1 MENQLMVTEG
11 FGILVRSMAPYI
23 AREFEQ
29 VYGPDWWKDAVI
41 DKLYDEQK
49 RDLPLSGDW
58 ATLVDSLDI
67 QRCLLLFD
75 LYWNDIFRKK
85 LSVDHRTWAKELKGI
100 RNRWAHAGGQG
111 FSDDDTWRA
120 LDTMS
125 RLCEQIDPDGA
136 GEIRQLQREMRY
148 GTAEGSVAVVDTAD
162 AVSASAGQVATASFP
177 VEGLPSW
184 RDVIEPHQDVAQ
196 GRYRNAEFAADLAQV
211 ARGEGSFEYRDPVEF
226 FGRTYVTEGM
236 KGLLVQSIRR
246 VTGLDGEPVI
256 QLKTAFGGGKTHS
269 MLALYHLM
277 RGRVPIDS
285 TANVKP
291 VLDAAGVDA
300 LPKVNVAVLV
310 GTALNP
316 TKNRRPPNMPGIT
329 INTLWGEMAAQ
340 LAESAGDPALY
351 DYVRDADRKGVSPGS
366 KAMADLFDA
375 CGPCLVLMDELVAYA
390 KKLYGADGLPAG
402 TFDNFITFIQ
412 EITEAAR
419 ASRNSLV
426 VASIPE
432 SELEVGGEAG
442 QQALDAIE
450 HTFGRME
457 AIWKPVT
464 ASEGF
469 EVVRRRLF
477 LDCKDPAGRDEVC
490 ARFSQLYAQNASEFP
505 VEARELDYR
514 DRMIAC
520 YPIHP
525 ELFDRLYEDWA
536 TLERFQR
543 TRGVLRLMAS
553 IIHELWMAQDASPM
567 IMPGSMPMNVPAVK
581 NELTRYL
588 DEGWNA
594 VVDSEVDGK
603 KSIPYKKDEE
613 NPRYGRLIAS
623 RRISRTIM
631 LGSAPDVGAQT
642 ARGIEK
648 AHIRLGT
655 VLPDEN
661 ISVFNDALSTLQ
673 SASSYLYSDAGG
685 NRFWYD
691 TRPTL
696 RKTVE
701 DRVQQISDER
711 AIFEV
716 ENRLK
721 KLRKTQ
727 PFSGLHVCPTSSLD
741 IPDEQTL
748 RLVVLSPSFAYQAD
762 HDECAAMKEVTGILA
777 SRGASP
783 RVYKNMLAFV
793 VADAAAVAP
802 LKQEAKRYLAWQS
815 VKDDR
820 FQLNLDAVQNRETDN
835 NIRRCDNA
843 VDMKVQEAY
852 CWLLAPS
859 IDLAS
864 GSMDVIWDRD
874 RIAGGTESVVEK
886 AGRKLVSNE
895 AAITQWAP
903 ALLRMELDRVL
914 WKDRDEIQIKQL
926 WTQLCSYCYLPRL
939 ASYSVLESAIQRGLG
954 SDEYFGLAAGIGDG
968 RYLELRFDE
977 PVTFLNQSDY
987 LVKPDVARAQIERER
1002 LARAVPTDDAHGDTG
1017 THQPPAAPSDS
1028 GTSGS
1033 GGHDDSSDGT
1043 SGTEVSTHDPT
1054 AFRLTTVLDNTHLNK
1069 NVGDIVNEVVYQIMQ
1084 LDESDVEVTLDVK
1097 ARVDSGIPV
1106 PTVRAVSENCKTLHV
1121 DDFGFNE

>member
-29 VYGPDWWKDAVI
+29 AYGADWWEDAVLG
-41 DKLYDEQK
+41 KLYDEQK
-49 RDLPLSGDW
+49 RNLPLSGDW

-67 QRCLLLFD
+67 RLCLLLFD

-85 LSVDHRTWAKELKGI
+85 LSVDHRTWAKELMGT

-136 GEIRQLQREMRY
+136 GEIRQLQRETRY

-162 AVSASAGQVATASFP
+162 AVSASAGQVATTSFP

-184 RDVIEPHQDVAQ
+184 RDIIEPHQDVAQ
-196 GRYRNAEFAADLAQV
+196 GRYKNAEFAADLAQV

-246 VTGLDGEPVI
+246 VTGQDGEPVI

-285 TANVKP
+285 MANVKP
-291 VLDAAGVDA
+291 VFDEAGVAA
-300 LPKVNVAVLV
+300 LPKVSVAVLV

-316 TKNRRPPNMPGIT
+316 TKSRRPPNMPGIT

-673 SASSYLYSDAGG
+673 SASSYLYSDVDG

-716 ENRLK
+716 ESRLK
-721 KLRKTQ
+721 NLRKAQ
-727 PFSGLHVCPTSSLD
+727 PFSGLHVCPSSSLD

-748 RLVVLSPSFAYQAD
+748 RLVVLSPSFSYQAN
-762 HDECAAMKEVTGILA
+762 HDECAAMKEAAGILA
-777 SRGASP
+777 NRGTSP

-793 VADAAAVAP
+793 VADSAAVTP

-820 FQLNLDAVQNRETDN
+820 IQLNLDAVQNRETDN

-843 VDMKVQEAY
+843 VNMKMREAY

-864 GSMDVIWDRD
+864 GSMDVTWDRD

-895 AAITQWAP
+895 AAITRWAP

-914 WKDRDEIQIKQL
+914 WRDRDEIQIKQL

-939 ASYSVLESAIQRGLG
+939 ASYDVLESAIQRGLG
-954 SDEYFGLAAGIGDG
+954 SDEYFGLAAGVGDG

-977 PVTFLNQSDY
+977 LVTFLNQSDY

-1002 LARAVPTDDAHGDTG
+1002 LARAVPTDDVHGDTG
-1017 THQPPAAPSDS
+1017 THQPPVAPSDS

-1043 SGTEVSTHDPT
+1043 SGIEVSTHDPT

-1069 NVGDIVNEVVYQIMQ
+1069 NVGDIVNEIVYQIMQ